1 MGETARAGVTN
12 AEQPPLLQGVSHWGR
27 LHSARQEAGTDLD
40 GPRGPSQLPNLLW
53 GCVGTEQRPAPGK
66 RGLGQRRAL
75 TEAAKATTGE
85 VPAEA
90 QAPRTPVSRQR
101 LSLAKKT
108 WRAARVPG
116 PGERALRASATDTAT
131 YSLWVGPPLPGQAPA
146 SWQNLG
152 GTGRLSGHH
161 QGPGGCKYSSR

>member
-12 AEQPPLLQGVSHWGR
+12 AEQPPLLQGASHWGR
-27 LHSARQEAGTDLD
+27 LHSAPQEAGADLD
-40 GPRGPSQLPNLLW
+40 GPRGPSQLPKLLW
-53 GCVGTEQRPAPGK
+53 GYVGTKQRPAPGR

-101 LSLAKKT
+101 LSLTKKT
-108 WRAARVPG
+108 RRAARG
-116 PGERALRASATDTAT
+116 PRARGEALRAGATDTAT
-131 YSLWVGPPLPGQAPA
+131 YSLWVGPPPPGQAPA

-152 GTGRLSGHH
+152 GSGRLSGHH
-161 QGPGGCKYSSR
+161 RGPGGCKHSSR